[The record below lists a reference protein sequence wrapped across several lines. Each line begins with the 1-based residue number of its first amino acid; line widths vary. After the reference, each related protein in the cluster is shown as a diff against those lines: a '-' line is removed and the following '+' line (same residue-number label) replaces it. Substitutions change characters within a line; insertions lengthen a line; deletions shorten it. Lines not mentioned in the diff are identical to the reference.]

1 LRVSRTQSVSVHDH
15 VTNRI
20 RVLCVDDHRLVREG
34 IALIINREPDMSVV
48 GSAASGPDAIAL
60 FKQCLPDVT
69 LMDLQLG
76 RMSGLEA
83 IRAIRRYDEAANI
96 VVLTM
101 YDGDEDVYRALEAG
115 AATYLLKDMLS
126 DDLVNIIREVCAGR
140 RPLAVGIQARLDEHS
155 TYVALTPREVEVLDC
170 VKLGMRNKEIAA
182 SLHISEKTIQVHI
195 KNLLLKLKVNDRAA
209 AVNVALRRGI
219 IHL

>member
-1 LRVSRTQSVSVHDH
+1 M
-15 VTNRI
+15 TNQI

-34 IALIINREPDMSVV
+34 IALIINREPDMTVV
-48 GSAASGPDAIAL
+48 ASAASGADAIAL
-60 FKQCLPDVT
+60 FKQHVPDVT

-83 IRAIRRYDEAANI
+83 IRAIRQYHEAANI

-101 YDGDEDVYRALEAG
+101 YDGDESVYRALEAG
-115 AATYLLKDMLS
+115 ASTYLLKDMLS
-126 DDLVNIIREVCAGR
+126 DDLVNVIRDVCAGR
-140 RPLAVGIQARLDEHS
+140 RPLSAGIQARLDEHS
-155 TYVALTPREVEVLDC
+155 TYIALTPREIEVLDR

-195 KNLLLKLKVNDRAA
+195 KNMLLKLKVNDRTA
-209 AVNVALRRGI
+209 AVNVGLKRGI

>member
-1 LRVSRTQSVSVHDH
+1 LRDH
-15 VTNRI
+15 LTKPI

-34 IALIINREPDMSVV
+34 IALIIEREPDMTVV
-48 GSAASGPDAIAL
+48 GSAASGTEAIAL
-60 FKQCLPDVT
+60 FKRCLPDVT
-69 LMDLQLG
+69 LMDLKLG

-83 IRAIRRYDEAANI
+83 IRAIRRHHEAANI

-115 AATYLLKDMLS
+115 ASTYLLKDMLS
-126 DDLVNIIREVCAGR
+126 DDLVNMIREVCAGR
-140 RPLAVGIQARLDEHS
+140 RPLAAGIQARLDERS
-155 TYVALTPREVEVLDC
+155 SYAALTPREIEVLDR
-170 VKLGMRNKEIAA
+170 VRLGMRNKEIAA
-182 SLHISEKTIQVHI
+182 SLRISEKTIQVHI
-195 KNLLLKLKVNDRAA
+195 QNVLVKLKVNDRTA

>member
-1 LRVSRTQSVSVHDH
+1 M
-15 VTNRI
+15 VTSQI

-34 IALIINREPDMSVV
+34 IALIINREPDMTVV
-48 GSAASGPDAIAL
+48 GTAASAADAIVQ
-60 FKQCLPDVT
+60 FKKHLPDVT
-69 LMDLQLG
+69 LMDLKLG

-83 IRAIRRYDEAANI
+83 IRAIRQYDAAANI

-126 DDLVNIIREVCAGR
+126 DDLINMIREVCAGR
-140 RPLAVGIQARLDEHS
+140 RPLTAGIQARLDEHS
-155 TYVALTPREVEVLDC
+155 TYVALTPREIEVLDR

-195 KNLLLKLKVNDRAA
+195 KNVLLKLKVNDRSA
-209 AVNVALRRGI
+209 AVNIGLRRGL

>member
-1 LRVSRTQSVSVHDH
+1 MVTTKEFSALRDDL
-15 VTNRI
+15 TNHI

-34 IALIINREPDMSVV
+34 IALIIDREPDMTVV
-48 GSAASGPDAIAL
+48 ASAASGPDAIAL
-60 FKQCLPDVT
+60 FKQHLPDVT

-83 IRAIRRYDEAANI
+83 IRAIRRYSEAAHI

-140 RPLAVGIQARLDEHS
+140 RPLAAGIQARLDEHS
-155 TYVALTPREVEVLDC
+155 TYTTLTPREIEVLDC
-170 VKLGMRNKEIAA
+170 VKLGLRNKEIAA

-195 KNLLLKLKVNDRAA
+195 KNLLLKLRVNDRTA
-209 AVNVALRRGI
+209 AVNVALKRGI

>member
-1 LRVSRTQSVSVHDH
+1 VADLTHP
-15 VTNRI
+15 I

-34 IALIINREPDMSVV
+34 IALIIDREPDMTVV
-48 GSAASGPDAIAL
+48 GSAASGPDAIAQ
-60 FKQCLPDVT
+60 FKHCLPDVT

-83 IRAIRRYDEAANI
+83 IRAIRRHHEAAHI

-101 YDGDEDVYRALEAG
+101 YDGDEDVFRALEAG
-115 AATYLLKDMLS
+115 AAAYLLKDMLS
-126 DDLVNIIREVCAGR
+126 DDLVNIIREVYAGR
-140 RPLAVGIQARLDEHS
+140 RPVVAGIQARLNERS
-155 TYVALTPREVEVLDC
+155 TSAALTPREIEVLDR

-182 SLHISEKTIQVHI
+182 SLHISEKTIQVHV
-195 KNLLLKLKVNDRAA
+195 KNLFLKLKVNDRTA
-209 AVNVALRRGI
+209 AVNIALKRGI

>member
-1 LRVSRTQSVSVHDH
+1 MT
-15 VTNRI
+15 
-20 RVLCVDDHRLVREG
+20 
-34 IALIINREPDMSVV
+34 VV
-48 GSAASGPDAIAL
+48 ASAASGPDAIAL
-60 FKQCLPDVT
+60 FKQHVPDVT

-76 RMSGLEA
+76 RMSGLET
-83 IRAIRRYDEAANI
+83 IRAIRQYHEAAKI

-126 DDLVNIIREVCAGR
+126 DDLVNIIREVCAGG
-140 RPLAVGIQARLDEHS
+140 RPLAAGIQARLDEHS
-155 TYVALTPREVEVLDC
+155 TYVALTRREIEVLDR
-170 VKLGMRNKEIAA
+170 VKLGLRNKEIAA
-182 SLHISEKTIQVHI
+182 TLHISEKTVQVHV
-195 KNLLLKLKVNDRAA
+195 KNLLVKLEVNDRTA

>member
-1 LRVSRTQSVSVHDH
+1 
-15 VTNRI
+15 
-20 RVLCVDDHRLVREG
+20 VLCVDDHRLVREG
-34 IALIINREPDMSVV
+34 IALIINREPDMTVV
-48 GSAASGPDAIAL
+48 ASAASASDAVTL
-60 FKQCLPDVT
+60 FKQHVPDVT

-76 RMSGLEA
+76 RMSGLDA
-83 IRAIRRYDEAANI
+83 IRAIRTYQPDAHI
-96 VVLTM
+96 LVLTM

-140 RPLAVGIQARLDEHS
+140 RPLEAGIQARLDEHS
-155 TYVALTPREVEVLDC
+155 TYAALTPREIEVLDR

-195 KNLLLKLKVNDRAA
+195 KNLLVKLKVNDRTA
-209 AVNVALRRGI
+209 AVNIALRRGI
-219 IHL
+219 IRL

>member
-1 LRVSRTQSVSVHDH
+1 M
-15 VTNRI
+15 TNQI

-34 IALIINREPDMSVV
+34 IALIINREPDMTVV
-48 GSAASGPDAIAL
+48 ASAASGADAIAL
-60 FKQCLPDVT
+60 FKQHVPDVT

-76 RMSGLEA
+76 KMSGLET
-83 IRAIRRYDEAANI
+83 IRAIRQYREAARI

-101 YDGDEDVYRALEAG
+101 YDGDEDVYRSLEAG
-115 AATYLLKDMLS
+115 AVTYLLKDMLS

-140 RPLAVGIQARLDEHS
+140 RPLAEGIQARLDEHS
-155 TYVALTPREVEVLDC
+155 TYVALTPREIEVLDR
-170 VKLGMRNKEIAA
+170 VKLGLRNKEIAA

-195 KNLLLKLKVNDRAA
+195 KNMLLKLKVNDRTA

>member
-1 LRVSRTQSVSVHDH
+1 VITKAAIPLRDHFTQP
-15 VTNRI
+15 I

-34 IALIINREPDMSVV
+34 IALIIEREPDMTVV
-48 GSAASGPDAIAL
+48 GSAASGTEAIAL

-69 LMDLQLG
+69 LMDLKLG

-83 IRAIRRYDEAANI
+83 IRAIRRHHEAAHI

-115 AATYLLKDMLS
+115 ASTYLLKDMLS
-126 DDLVNIIREVCAGR
+126 DDLVNMIREVCAGR
-140 RPLAVGIQARLDEHS
+140 RPLAAGIQARLDERS
-155 TYVALTPREVEVLDC
+155 SYAALTPREIEVLDR
-170 VKLGMRNKEIAA
+170 VKLGLRNKEIAA
-182 SLHISEKTIQVHI
+182 SLRISEKTIQVHI
-195 KNLLLKLKVNDRAA
+195 QNLLVKLKVNDRTA